1 MPDPPRL
8 VLRLLC
14 GSALLYKYVY
24 EENKGCCCCCCLT
37 FIFLGLTNKVLKL
50 TIAGKHGLYTPFL
63 SHPTDVAVL
72 FYFVQAWCVL
82 YDSGRHPC
90 ALIIMCSIKDL
101 QLSENNSRPRKFGT
115 FWQIKVGR
123 ATLWQTFWVDY
134 LAGHQGGTQLQPL
147 EGLPTFF
154 RQLVRKKKLFWS
166 KNGVSCT
173 FGENGAAKQI
183 VSCVSNLVRE
193 TLGGAYKN
201 TKILYTIPTNSKKF
215 GQILNLIETV
225 EAKTNNRARRKWRAL
240 ILGKEVLGYFVA
252 KIDISATVLSNAG
265 KVEARG
271 DAIFQTDFTKDFS
284 ETLDRKALVDYLQTS
299 GFAFQGCRDG
309 KAQGTIS
316 TNAKDVDGQ
325 VCTWMQTSHRGYATR
340 VKLYNKIIS
349 FFLTLRSSVWSV
361 QRGDRDWF
369 PSIGYLRT
377 HTTFTW
383 YILVCTGNSNFL
395 EY

>member
-1 MPDPPRL
+1 M
-8 VLRLLC
+8 
-14 GSALLYKYVY
+14 
-24 EENKGCCCCCCLT
+24 
-37 FIFLGLTNKVLKL
+37 
-50 TIAGKHGLYTPFL
+50 
-63 SHPTDVAVL
+63 
-72 FYFVQAWCVL
+72 
-82 YDSGRHPC
+82 
-90 ALIIMCSIKDL
+90 
-101 QLSENNSRPRKFGT
+101 
-115 FWQIKVGR
+115 
-123 ATLWQTFWVDY
+123 
-134 LAGHQGGTQLQPL
+134 
-147 EGLPTFF
+147 
-154 RQLVRKKKLFWS
+154 
-166 KNGVSCT
+166 SCT

-349 FFLTLRSSVWSV
+349 FFLTLRSSV
-361 QRGDRDWF
+361 
-369 PSIGYLRT
+369 
-377 HTTFTW
+377 
-383 YILVCTGNSNFL
+383 
-395 EY
+395 